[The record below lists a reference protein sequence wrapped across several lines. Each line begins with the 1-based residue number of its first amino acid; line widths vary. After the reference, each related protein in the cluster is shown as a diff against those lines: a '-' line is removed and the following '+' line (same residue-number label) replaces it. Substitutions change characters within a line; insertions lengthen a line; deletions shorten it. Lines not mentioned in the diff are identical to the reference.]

1 VSHLHALSPELDAGV
16 ELLGGKGHGLVVLLR
31 LGLPVPAGFV
41 IDTEAGRH
49 FLRAGELPPG
59 FPGALAAAVRDL
71 EATTGRLL
79 GGPGQPLVVAV
90 RSGAEISMPGMMS
103 TVLNL
108 GLTAEAGDEAF
119 VRDSRERFLAS
130 FTAAGACEI
139 PGDAMAQ
146 LRAAVEAVFASW
158 RTPRAT
164 TFREVHGIP
173 HDRGS
178 AVVVQAMVFGNRDGR
193 SGTGVAYSRDP
204 GTGAKEPFG
213 EVLFGRQ
220 GEDVVAGRSVTRP
233 LADLADREPAVW
245 RDLVAALDRLERHYR
260 DVCQVE
266 FTFESGRL
274 WFLQVRPGGL
284 VGRAAVRVAVDLA
297 DEQLIDRRTAVAR
310 VSPAHLRAART
321 PRIRTTA
328 PHDVVSRGRGASP
341 GVAAGRI
348 AVTADM
354 AAHMAGTGPVIL
366 VRPFT
371 SPLDMHG
378 LAAATGVVTVRG
390 GPASHAAVVA
400 RSMGKPAVVEASG
413 LTVDAAGGCV
423 RAGDRVLPA
432 GTLITIDGTGGEVV
446 LGDPGTA
453 TGEAGTHLERL
464 LGWAAETQS
473 SV

>member
-1 VSHLHALSPELDAGV
+1 MIHPLSPGLGLGAD
-16 ELLGGKGHGLVVLLR
+16 LLGGKGHGLVVLLR

-41 IDTEAGRH
+41 VDTRVCRH
-49 FLRAGELPPG
+49 FLRVGALPPG
-59 FPGALAAAVRDL
+59 CDVALASAVRDL
-71 EATTGRLL
+71 EATTGRRL
-79 GGPGQPLVVAV
+79 GGPGHPLVVAV

-108 GLTAEAGDEAF
+108 GLTTEAGDEAF
-119 VRDSRERFLAS
+119 VRDSRERFVAG
-130 FTAAGACEI
+130 FTAAGAREI
-139 PGDAMAQ
+139 PDDPMAQ

-158 RTPRAT
+158 HTPRAT
-164 TFREVHGIP
+164 TYRELHGIP
-173 HDRGS
+173 HDRGT

-204 GTGAKEPFG
+204 STGAREPFG
-213 EVLFGRQ
+213 DVLFGRQ

-233 LADLADREPAVW
+233 LAELADREPAVW
-245 RDLVAALDRLERHYR
+245 RDLVAGLDRLEGHFR

-284 VGRAAVRVAVDLA
+284 IGRAAVRVAVDLA

-310 VSPAHLRAART
+310 ISPAHLRAARV

-328 PHDVVSRGRGASP
+328 PLDVVSRGRGASP

-354 AAHMAGTGPVIL
+354 AAQMAGTGPVIL

-400 RSMGKPAVVEASG
+400 RSMGKPAVVEAAG

-423 RAGDRVLPA
+423 RAGDLVLPA

-453 TGEAGTHLERL
+453 AGEADTHLERL
-464 LGWAAETQS
+464 LAWSADQS